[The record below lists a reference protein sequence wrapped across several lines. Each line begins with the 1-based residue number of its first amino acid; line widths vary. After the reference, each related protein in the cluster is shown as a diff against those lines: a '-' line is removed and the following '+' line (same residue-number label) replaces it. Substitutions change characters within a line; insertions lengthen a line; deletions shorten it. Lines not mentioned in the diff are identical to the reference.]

1 MALFCKPNTYRAINM
16 ISKNSI
22 KLIKSLEKKKFR
34 DEYSLFVAEG
44 DKCVS
49 ELLKYFDCHSLYAT
63 KAWITEKEKT
73 TTYIEINEISADELK
88 RASLL
93 KNPKDVIALFHK
105 PHKLTPRNELAKSLS
120 IVLDEIQDPGN
131 LGTIIRLADWFGIEN
146 ILCSQDTADVYNP
159 KTVQATMGA
168 LGRVNVTYCDL
179 ERIIKDMPKDF
190 PVYGTFLEG
199 ENIYS
204 SELTGNGFIV
214 MGNEGN
220 GISKEISGLVTK
232 KIHIPNYPAGRKTSE
247 SLNVAIATSIVCA
260 EFRRRML

>member
-1 MALFCKPNTYRAINM
+1 M

-63 KAWITEKEKT
+63 KEWIAERKT
-73 TTYIEINEISADELK
+73 SATNIEINEISADELQ

-93 KNPKDVIALFHK
+93 KNPKDVIAIFHK
-105 PHKLTPRNELAKSLS
+105 PHRQTSRNELTKSLS
-120 IVLDEIQDPGN
+120 VVLDEIQDPGN

-146 ILCSQDTADVYNP
+146 ILCSHDTADIYNP

-168 LGRVNVTYCDL
+168 LGRINVTYCDL
-179 ERIIKDMPKDF
+179 ETMIKDMPEGF

-220 GISKEISGLVTK
+220 GISEKISRLVTK
-232 KIHIPNYPAGRKTSE
+232 KIHIPNYPAGRQTSE

-260 EFRRRML
+260 EFRRRMS